1 DAPSDTWALPANS
14 TRSPGLPLV
23 GGMCF
28 FTSAGGPT
36 PPLTAVGQL
45 SAPCV
50 ALYSDTLPE
59 PTGTPSASHAAVI
72 PSIVRVSCHA
82 PFGRSGLP
90 MLRQAVMA
98 TAVAPMHTTLRASP
112 ATAAAAP

>member
-1 DAPSDTWALPANS
+1 
-14 TRSPGLPLV
+14 PLV

-28 FTSAGGPT
+28 FTSASRPT
-36 PPLTAVGQL
+36 APMTAVGQIF
-45 SAPCV
+45 APCV

-59 PTGTPSASHAAVI
+59 TTGTPSASHAAVI

-90 MLRQAVMA
+90 MLRQSVMA
-98 TAVAPMHTTLRASP
+98 SGVARMQTTLGVALAS
-112 ATAAAAP
+112 ADAGAANAACAAH